1 MAHSGKPTKVR
12 VYEIVSYN
20 GNGRRPTEYICA
32 KSAKSLNSVLNKEDR
47 RYEKPKY
54 LGHKPV
60 LIESDYGDVI
70 YHVGLDEENF
80 STVRAG
86 QPGYAFLAEDLKA
99 QTEKAVSDESKA
111 RGWDE
116 EYS

>member
-1 MAHSGKPTKVR
+1 MASSEKPTKVR

-20 GNGRRPTEYICA
+20 GNGPRPTEYICA
-32 KSAKSLNSVLNKEDR
+32 KSAKSLNSVLNNEHV

-54 LGHKPV
+54 LGHRPV
-60 LIESDYGDVI
+60 LIESDHGDVI
-70 YHVGLDEENF
+70 YHVKLDEENF
-80 STVRAG
+80 TVIRAG

-99 QTEKAVSDESKA
+99 QTEKAVSDESKS

-116 EYS
+116 D